1 MSLSGPTKACPRCN
15 AALPAQAVFCG
26 SCGWQ
31 FSAPASPAAASAP
44 AVGQAASGAWP
55 QSQPIAQASAQPQSP
70 AMPGYPLPGQPGAAG
85 YAPVA
90 AAPKKGISPKLLA
103 VILVAAVITVGIPGY
118 LVFGG
123 QGGSGLLSDRHG
135 LPSNVPLPS
144 GVTFKAVEDASD
156 SGGAA
161 KEWYWLVASPN
172 GPTALRNF
180 YQSNLPKN
188 GWSHLVTRGSEGD
201 YEVDGCGSHQGIYV
215 EMVSDQSIDVD
226 GAHGDDQRTLAPPA
240 GGAILQMIVGNSE
253 SLLSYNKCS

>member
-123 QGGSGLLSDRHG
+123 QGGSGLLTDRHG

-144 GVTFKAVEDASD
+144 SATFKLMKDEGDNS
-156 SGGAA
+156 GAA
-161 KEWYWLVASPN
+161 KAWYWTVDSPN
-172 GPTALRNF
+172 DPSTVEQY
-180 YQSNLPKN
+180 YQSNLASN
-188 GWSHLVTRGSEGD
+188 GWTNILHRGSDGD
-201 YEVDGCGSHQGIYV
+201 YEVTGCNGNQAVYVAMNASLSVYEAQGSDPSSITGPSGGSALDIL
-215 EMVSDQSIDVD
+215 VSSQPD
-226 GAHGDDQRTLAPPA
+226 T
-240 GGAILQMIVGNSE
+240 
-253 SLLSYNKCS
+253 LSYAECS